1 MVDNV
6 LITGGTGTLGKAM
19 TKRLLKDGCGR
30 ICIYSRDEL
39 KQAEMRTEFKDDPRL
54 RFFIGDVRD
63 LPRLRRA
70 LEGIQLV
77 IHTAA
82 LKRVEVGEYDPG
94 EMVKTNVLGAMNL
107 IEASH
112 ECGVKKVIALSTDK
126 AEEPVNAYGASKL
139 LMEKLLLN
147 ANRSPYFSVVRCG
160 NFFGSR
166 GSVLPIWQK
175 YIENG
180 QRVPLTN
187 IKCTRFVM
195 TVPQAVGIVKGL
207 AKNNIP
213 LLTPTLKAFRPVDL
227 AQALETDYFICGL
240 YRGERLHEIMNGQS
254 SLDAERYTI
263 KELKCLIQE
272 LSPD

>member
-94 EMVKTNVLGAMNL
+94 EMVKTNVWA
-107 IEASH
+107 
-112 ECGVKKVIALSTDK
+112 
-126 AEEPVNAYGASKL
+126 
-139 LMEKLLLN
+139 
-147 ANRSPYFSVVRCG
+147 R
-160 NFFGSR
+160 
-166 GSVLPIWQK
+166 
-175 YIENG
+175 
-180 QRVPLTN
+180 
-187 IKCTRFVM
+187 
-195 TVPQAVGIVKGL
+195 
-207 AKNNIP
+207 
-213 LLTPTLKAFRPVDL
+213 
-227 AQALETDYFICGL
+227 
-240 YRGERLHEIMNGQS
+240 
-254 SLDAERYTI
+254 
-263 KELKCLIQE
+263 
-272 LSPD
+272 